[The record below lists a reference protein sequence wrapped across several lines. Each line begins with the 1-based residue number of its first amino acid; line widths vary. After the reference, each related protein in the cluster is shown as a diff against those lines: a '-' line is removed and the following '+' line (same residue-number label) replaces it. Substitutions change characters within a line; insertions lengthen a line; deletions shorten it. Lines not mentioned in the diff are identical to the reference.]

1 MIVTRAAI
9 YARYST
15 ELQSDRSIED
25 QVALCDRFIEQRG
38 WRAVASFSDRAR
50 SGASTVGRD
59 GLIEMMARARAGDF
73 DVVVVEALD
82 RISRDQEDLAGIY
95 KRLSFLGIEIV
106 GVHDGK
112 ADQIQVGI
120 RGLVGALYLEDLKHK
135 VHRGMD
141 GVVRDGRHAG
151 GRAYGYRPKLGHP
164 GELEI
169 VEEEAAIVR
178 RIYEEYRSGMSP
190 RDIATGLNTDRV
202 PAPRGTSW
210 LASTLNGN
218 AARGHGILVNPIYG
232 GRNVW
237 NRVRMIKNP
246 DTGKRVSRVNDPA
259 MWVAVEAA
267 DLAIVSSDLFEAVQQ
282 RKAARAHLPVPKR
295 RRPKHLFS
303 GLLKCGCCGG
313 GLSVKDRDHGRIRL
327 ICTRSR
333 EGGVCANRRHFY
345 LDEIEGRVSRG
356 LRQRLGTRAA
366 MDRYLRS
373 YTEERRRLAGDR
385 VGVLEK
391 LDRRLAAIDADL
403 GRATDLLIRGI
414 LDEDKGAL
422 QIRELKSEKA
432 ALTEERHAT
441 VDAVPDLAVHPAIAD
456 SYLASLDR
464 LEDAL
469 KGPEG
474 PMEAEEFSAV
484 RDLLEAI
491 TVTPDASSSKSTIE
505 VTGDLARF
513 LAPSGTSSGGSVVA
527 EEGFEPPTH
536 GL

>member
-1 MIVTRAAI
+1 VTKAAI

-15 ELQSDRSIED
+15 ELQSDRSIDD
-25 QVALCDRFIEQRG
+25 QVADCNRFIDQRG
-38 WRAVASFSDRAR
+38 WRTAAIFSDRAR
-50 SGASTVGRD
+50 SSASTIGRD
-59 GLIEMMARARAGDF
+59 GLLDLMARARAGDF
-73 DVVVVEALD
+73 DVVVVEELD

-95 KRLSFLGIEIV
+95 KRLSFLGIDIV
-106 GVHDGK
+106 SLHNGK

-120 RGLVGALYLEDLKHK
+120 RGLVGALFLEDLKHK
-135 VHRGMD
+135 VQRGMH

-169 VEEEAAIVR
+169 EEEEAAIVR

-190 RDIATGLNTDRV
+190 REIATGLNRDRV
-202 PAPRGTSW
+202 PAPRGMSW

-218 AARGHGILVNPIYG
+218 ASRGHGILVNPIYA

-246 DTGKRVSRVNDPA
+246 DTGKRVSRVNDAAEWVTVEIPA
-259 MWVAVEAA
+259 
-267 DLAIVSSDLFEAVQQ
+267 LAIVPPELFDAVQQ
-282 RKAARAHLPVPKR
+282 QKATRSHLPVPR
-295 RRPKHLFS
+295 RRKPRHLLS

-333 EGGVCANRRHFY
+333 EGGLCANRRHFY
-345 LDEIEGRVSRG
+345 LDEIERRVSSG

-366 MDRYLRS
+366 MDRFVRV
-373 YTEERRRLAGDR
+373 YTDERRRLAGDR
-385 VGVLEK
+385 VGLLEK
-391 LDRRLAAIDADL
+391 LDRRLAVIDADL
-403 GRATDLLIRGI
+403 SRATDLLIRGI

-422 QIRELKSEKA
+422 QIRELKSEQA
-432 ALTEERHAT
+432 ALTAEREAT
-441 VDAVPDLAVHPAIAD
+441 VAAVPDLAVHPVIAD
-456 SYLASLDR
+456 NYLASLGR

-469 KGPEG
+469 RGPEG
-474 PMEAEEFSAV
+474 PMETDEFSAV
-484 RDLLEAI
+484 RDLVEAI
-491 TVTPDASSSKSTIE
+491 TVTPDANSSTPKIE

-513 LAPSGTSSGGSVVA
+513 VVPSGTSSGGEVVA